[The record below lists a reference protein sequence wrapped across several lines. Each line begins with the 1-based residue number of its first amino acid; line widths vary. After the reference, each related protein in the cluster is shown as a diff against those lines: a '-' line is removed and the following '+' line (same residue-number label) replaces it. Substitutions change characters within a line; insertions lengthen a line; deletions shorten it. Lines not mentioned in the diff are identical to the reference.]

1 MGQQER
7 HLGRSVSNHE
17 PGIGNLGRLT
27 GCSTGGGRSLNGL
40 SIPSLDN
47 IQDAVFLLTTVGKS
61 SHSAARNDGLPSGGV
76 NDSREDST
84 TMASVIIDQV
94 SAWPL
99 FIIWDI
105 HIHTRRTRYHHR

>member
-7 HLGRSVSNHE
+7 HLGRLVSSHE
-17 PGIGNLGRLT
+17 PGIVNLGRLT
-27 GCSTGGGRSLNGL
+27 GCSTGCRRSLNGL

-47 IQDAVFLLTTVGKS
+47 IQDAVFFLATVGKS
-61 SHSAARNDGLPSGGV
+61 SHSAARNDGLSSGRV

-84 TMASVIIDQV
+84 TMASVLIEQV

-99 FIIWDI
+99 FIIRG
-105 HIHTRRTRYHHR
+105 IHTRQTQYRHR